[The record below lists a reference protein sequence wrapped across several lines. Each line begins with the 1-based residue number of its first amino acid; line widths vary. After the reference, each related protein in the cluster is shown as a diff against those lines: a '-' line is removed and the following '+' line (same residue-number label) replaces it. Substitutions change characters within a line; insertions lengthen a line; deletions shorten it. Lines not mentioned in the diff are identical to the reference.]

1 MEGNPIRELEVV
13 PNPVSVQMRIAS
25 VGPASGLW
33 VRLASRSFQDFQ
45 SSDSGVGSV
54 VFLNIGR

>member
-25 VGPASGLW
+25 VGPASGSW